1 MTSRRFFT
9 ELGINVTVLDQYMG
23 RQRELQNEKSFPVT
37 CNLYIV
43 TRRPRMSIDPGS
55 VGFYAGQMTGIL
67 RIQRG
72 GQFEEVPFSIPTRKL
87 GSGPFR
93 FESEWPFEEYRILS
107 AKGEVAGGVVALA
120 AVEFGMILARRVPH
134 EVLYV
139 GQAFGKAGERTAF
152 DRLKSHSTLQRIYAE
167 NTPDNEIWLHLCR
180 VSDINL
186 LMEFNPQIP
195 SREPDEEDDEHR
207 NRVLRR
213 IHSNGFAEK
222 EAVSIGEAGLIRYFQ
237 PEYNEKFRDN
247 YPDPK
252 HVHIGTCYD
261 LDLATIVVEL
271 QGQETRSFF
280 RSPAVKRASPLHIC
294 RYPLYETAGFIV
306 DWHGGPLR
314 R

>member
-1 MTSRRFFT
+1 MTTRKFFT

-37 CNLYIV
+37 CNLYMV

-55 VGFYAGQMTGIL
+55 VGFHAGRMTGIL
-67 RIQRG
+67 RIQRQS
-72 GQFEEVPFSIPTRKL
+72 QFDEVPFSVSTKDL
-87 GSGPFR
+87 GRGPFR
-93 FESEWPFEEYRILS
+93 YESEWPHEEYRVYD
-107 AKGEVAGGVVALA
+107 ADGEVSGGIVALA

-167 NTPDNEIWLHLCR
+167 CPPDKEIWLHLCR
-180 VSDINL
+180 VSDITL
-186 LMEFNPQIP
+186 FMEFNPQVP
-195 SREPDEEDDEHR
+195 SRTTDEEDEQHR

-213 IHSNGFAEK
+213 IHSVGFAER
-222 EAVSIGEAGLIRYFQ
+222 EAVAIGEAGLIRYFQ
-237 PEYNEKFRDN
+237 PQYNEKFRNN

-252 HVHIGTCYD
+252 HVHISTCYD
-261 LDLATIVVEL
+261 LDLATIAVEL

-280 RSPAVKRASPLHIC
+280 YGPAVDKASPLHMF
-294 RYPLYETAGFIV
+294 RFPLYETAGFIV
-306 DWHGGPLR
+306 DWHGGKPST
-314 R
+314 